1 MLDKFGILL
10 LHVFDLPQNVA
21 DLIVHGIYIILARIT
36 ALREMEK
43 KKDFRKLLLS
53 KSRYPI
59 MIVPVVLILRAQ
71 CSNGMGSDLAK
82 NRTG

>member
-21 DLIVHGIYIILARIT
+21 DLSVHSFYIILARIT
-36 ALREMEK
+36 ALKGIEK
-43 KKDFRKLLLS
+43 KKIFVNS

>member
-43 KKDFRKLLLS
+43 KDFRKLLLS

-82 NRTG
+82 TRNG